1 MKKILTLI
9 LIFIPITL
17 CYGEWRITGFLN
29 AIYMRTLNVT
39 PDGDLFFWDEGM
51 SDSKYLTI
59 MKTSDKGKSWTNA
72 LRIKN
77 GFGKSYQGYPG
88 EYIDQPIDMYVVDDN
103 VMYFFFKESRLFL
116 KTTDGGDNWNVKE
129 MTPDVPLGSDE
140 NYKSERIGIANMIGD
155 GKGIVGFVG
164 WRGYFHTTSD
174 DFATIDTIIVSKDSL
189 VYNSIE
195 WFNNIFYYQK
205 YNLDYFRDGTGG
217 DFQPDNFSL
226 MKSTDR
232 GKTWEEYPNTD
243 SVLCRQIDFIDEN
256 LGFMWGGKRDPEYP
270 ESDYLVSV
278 LYRTTDGG
286 ESWENLLFE
295 KDSSYSVGLDEFV
308 YLDSLNYITNPHY
321 SKKTELTGI
330 SYQYFYHTTDAGK
343 TWTIQHFDKD
353 ISNGEYTSI
362 DYWTGMDCLKGYSPD
377 NVFCMLNDW
386 IASYFPDGNGVLQ
399 YDERYKKQFS
409 VFPNPAKNGD
419 EINIEPT
426 GNFSGRAE
434 VRIYTIRGELIESFG
449 AYFLGDNSIQFV
461 LDNLYH
467 PGTYIIGIEMPG
479 QPPAYEM
486 IVIE

>member
-1 MKKILTLI
+1 MKKILILI
-9 LIFIPITL
+9 LIFIPL
-17 CYGEWRITGFLN
+17 SLYSGEWRITGFLN
-29 AIYMRTLNVT
+29 AIQMRTLNVT
-39 PDGDLFFWDEGM
+39 PDGDLFFWNEGV
-51 SDSKYLTI
+51 SDTRRLTI
-59 MKTSDKGKSWTNA
+59 MKTSDRGISWSNV

-77 GFGKSYQGYPG
+77 TLKDTLQGYCAN
-88 EYIDQPIDMYVVDDN
+88 YLSRPIDMYVVDNN

-129 MTPDVPLGSDE
+129 MTPDVPLGSEE
-140 NYKSERIGIANMIGD
+140 NYKAERIGIANMIGD

-174 DFATIDTIIVSKDSL
+174 DFATIDTIIVSKDS
-189 VYNSIE
+189 VAYNSIE
-195 WFNNIFYYQK
+195 WFDDTFIVQK
-205 YNLDYFRDGTGG
+205 YKLEYHQSASKYFKPDYF
-217 DFQPDNFSL
+217 SL
-226 MKSTDR
+226 YKSTDR
-232 GKTWEEYPNTD
+232 GKTWKEYPNTD

-270 ESDYLVSV
+270 ESNYLVSV

-343 TWTIQHFDKD
+343 SWTIQHFDKD

-399 YDERYKKQFS
+399 YDERYKKQFNIY
-409 VFPNPAKNGD
+409 PNPAKTGE

-426 GNFSGRAE
+426 GNISVRAE
-434 VRIYTIRGELIESFG
+434 IKIYTIRGELMESFG
-449 AYFLGDNSIQFV
+449 AYFLGGNSIQFV
-461 LDNLYH
+461 LDNSYP
-467 PGTYIIGIEMPG
+467 PGTYVISIEIPG

>member
-1 MKKILTLI
+1 MKKILILI
-9 LIFIPITL
+9 MIFIPL
-17 CYGEWRITGFLN
+17 SLYSGEWRITGFLN

-59 MKTSDKGKSWTNA
+59 MKTSDKGESWTNA

-88 EYIDQPIDMYVVDDN
+88 EYIDQPIDMYVVDDD

-129 MTPDVPLGSDE
+129 ITEDVPLGNSS
-140 NYKSERIGIANMIGD
+140 NYKSEDIISIDIICDSTGMIRYG
-155 GKGIVGFVG
+155 G
-164 WRGYFHTTSD
+164 WRGDFFITND
-174 DFATIDTIIVSKDSL
+174 DFRSFDTIVVSKDS
-189 VYNSIE
+189 VVFNTIH
-195 WFNNIFYYQK
+195 WFDNTFILHKNKLEYLKMSNKYYK
-205 YNLDYFRDGTGG
+205 
-217 DFQPDNFSL
+217 PDNYSL
-226 MKSTDR
+226 LKSTDR
-232 GKTWEEYPNTD
+232 GKTWNEYPNTD

-399 YDERYKKQFS
+399 YDERYEKKFNLY
-409 VFPNPAKNGD
+409 PNPAKTG
-419 EINIEPT
+419 EVINIEPT
-426 GNFSGRAE
+426 GNISVRAE
-434 VRIYTIRGELIESFG
+434 IKIYTIRGELMESFG
-449 AYFLGDNSIQFV
+449 AYFLGDNSMQFV

-479 QPPAYEM
+479 QPPAYEI

>member
-1 MKKILTLI
+1 MKRMLLLVILVL
-9 LIFIPITL
+9 PSMVQA
-17 CYGEWRITGFLN
+17 GEWRITGYLS
-29 AIYMRTLNVT
+29 AVYMRTLNVT
-39 PDGDLFFWDEGM
+39 PDGDLFFWDEYW
-51 SDSKYLTI
+51 SNHSYFEISKTW
-59 MKTSDKGKSWTNA
+59 DKGKSW
-72 LRIKN
+72 RIVLKYKTSM
-77 GFGKSYQGYPG
+77 GDSLQGYPAL
-88 EYIDQPIDMYVVDDN
+88 YLDQPIDMYVVDDN

-129 MTPDVPLGSDE
+129 MTPDVPLGSED
-140 NYKSERIGIANMIGD
+140 NYKSERLINM
-155 GKGIVGFVG
+155 
-164 WRGYFHTTSD
+164 
-174 DFATIDTIIVSKDSL
+174 TIIDSAKAMFR
-189 VYNSIE
+189 
-195 WFNNIFYYQK
+195 FNNSLGWFYTTNDEFQSFEKVQISEDTVIFNSYSWFDNTFILQK

-232 GKTWEEYPNTD
+232 GKTWKEYPNTD

-256 LGFMWGGKRDPEYP
+256 LGFMWGGKRDPEFP
-270 ESDYLVSV
+270 ESNYLVSV

-399 YDERYKKQFS
+399 YDERYEKKFNLY
-409 VFPNPAKNGD
+409 PNPAKTGE

-426 GNFSGRAE
+426 GNFNGRAE
-434 VRIYTIRGELIESFG
+434 VKIYTIRGEIIESFA
-449 AYFLGDNSIQFV
+449 AYLLGGNSIQFV
-461 LDNLYH
+461 LDNFYP
-467 PGTYIIGIEMPG
+467 PGTYVIGIEMQG
-479 QPPAYEM
+479 QPPAYEI

>member
-1 MKKILTLI
+1 MKKILI
-9 LIFIPITL
+9 LIIILIPITL
-17 CYGEWRITGFLN
+17 YSGEWRITGFLN

-39 PDGDLFFWDEGM
+39 SDGDLFFWDEGM

-88 EYIDQPIDMYVVDDN
+88 EYIDQPIDMYAVDDN

-129 MTPDVPLGSDE
+129 MTPDVPHGSEE
-140 NYKSERIGIANMIGD
+140 NYKSERALTISMFDFTKGLVRFKNSIGWFYIT
-155 GKGIVGFVG
+155 
-164 WRGYFHTTSD
+164 YD
-174 DFATIDTIIVSKDSL
+174 DFKNIEKIKVSEDTTIFNSL
-189 VYNSIE
+189 H
-195 WFNNIFYYQK
+195 WFDNTFILHKNKLEYLKMSDKYYK
-205 YNLDYFRDGTGG
+205 
-217 DFQPDNFSL
+217 PDNYSL
-226 MKSTDR
+226 LKSTDR
-232 GKTWEEYPNTD
+232 GKTWKEYPNTD

-278 LYRTTDGG
+278 LYRTIDGG
-286 ESWENLLFE
+286 QSWENLLFE

-343 TWTIQHFDKD
+343 SWTIQHFDKD

-399 YDERYKKQFS
+399 YDERYQKQFNIY
-409 VFPNPAKNGD
+409 PNPAKTGD

-426 GNFSGRAE
+426 MNINGRAE
-434 VRIYTIRGELIESFG
+434 VKIYTIRGEIIESFA
-449 AYFLGDNSIQFV
+449 AYLLGGNSIQFV
-461 LDNLYH
+461 LDNSYP
-467 PGTYIIGIEMPG
+467 PGTYVISIEMQG
-479 QPPAYEM
+479 QPPAYEI